1 MVRAGIEWCT
11 LHGLRLTGI
20 REGVHAPNANVI
32 VISRI
37 ACHKNL
43 MTTMGYVHTADK
55 RLHEAVDKL
64 PAIGALG

>member
-1 MVRAGIEWCT
+1 VVRAGIEWCT
-11 LHGLRLTGI
+11 PHGLRHTGI

-43 MTTMGYVHTADK
+43 MTTMGYVHTPDK
-55 RLHEAVDKL
+55 RLHTAMDNL
-64 PAIGALG
+64 PEIGPI

>member
-11 LHGLRLTGI
+11 PHGLRHTGI

-43 MTTMGYVHTADK
+43 KTTMAYVHTADK
-55 RLHEAVDKL
+55 RLHEAGGKL
-64 PAIGALG
+64 PEIGPI

>member
-11 LHGLRLTGI
+11 PHGLRHTGI
-20 REGVHAPNANVI
+20 REGLHASNANVI

-43 MTTMGYVHTADK
+43 MTTTGYVHTVAK
-55 RLHEAVDKL
+55 RLHKAMDNL
-64 PAIGALG
+64 PEIGPI